1 MDAGILVPIF
11 LCGIMP
17 VAIVL
22 TVYMFRYHSQK
33 NKNELIAKA
42 IEKGVPLDP
51 NFFKEAHEVKI
62 KKENPMKLFTWGV
75 SLVGFGLGIFFLLYF
90 LLRAQPVMSAYAL
103 GVACTGLIPVLVG
116 AGLLVSFYVGRYY
129 KKLDE
134 EKKKSDSSK

>member
-1 MDAGILVPIF
+1 MGILVPIF
-11 LCGIMP
+11 VCVILP
-17 VAIVL
+17 VSIVL
-22 TVYMFRYHSQK
+22 VVYLSRYLSQK

-51 NFFKEAHEVKI
+51 NFFKEAQEVKI

-116 AGLLVSFYVGRYY
+116 AGLLVSFYAGRYY
-129 KKLDE
+129 KKKDE
-134 EKKKSDSSK
+134 GQKESDISK

>member
-1 MDAGILVPIF
+1 MGILVPIF
-11 LCGIMP
+11 VCVILP

-22 TVYMFRYHSQK
+22 TVYMSRYLSQK

-51 NFFKEAHEVKI
+51 NFFKDAQDVKI

-75 SLVGFGLGIFFLLYF
+75 SLVGFGFGIFFLLYF

-116 AGLLVSFYVGRYY
+116 AGLLVSFYAGRYY
-129 KKLDE
+129 KKKDE
-134 EKKKSDSSK
+134 GQKESDISK

>member
-1 MDAGILVPIF
+1 MGNLVPIF
-11 LCGIMP
+11 VCVILP
-17 VAIVL
+17 VSIVL
-22 TVYMFRYHSQK
+22 IVYLSRYHSQK

-51 NFFKEAHEVKI
+51 NFFNEVQDVKI

-75 SLVGFGLGIFFLLYF
+75 SLVGLGLGNFFLLYF
-90 LLRAQPVMSAYAL
+90 LLLAQPEMSAYAL